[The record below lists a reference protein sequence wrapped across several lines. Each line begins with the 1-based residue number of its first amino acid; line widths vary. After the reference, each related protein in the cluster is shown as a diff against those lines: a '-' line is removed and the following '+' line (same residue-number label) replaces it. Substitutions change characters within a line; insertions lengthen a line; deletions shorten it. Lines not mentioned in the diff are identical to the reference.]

1 MSSIRSYLLVAVLSA
16 ITLTSFVA
24 ALYGYRAGV
33 AAADALFDAQL
44 TNTAIL
50 ISTMLATESKTGR
63 AVPALP
69 SNEVGFQV
77 WGSDRRLL
85 LRSTNAPQTPIG
97 PYQAGFRVDNFGG
110 HRWRILVRREP
121 AAGHWVMVAERADA
135 RYLLAD
141 SVVRE
146 SLLAVLAALPVS
158 ALLIWLII
166 GHGMRR
172 LDHLAGELQT
182 KAADDLAPLQ
192 IAQPPA
198 ELTVIVAAVN
208 GLLGRLEQSLN
219 RERRLTADAAHELRT
234 PIAALKVDLH
244 NLAGRL
250 PANDPVLAQLH
261 SDTARLEH
269 LIAQILLLYRMSP
282 EHYRARM
289 EALDLTELAREA
301 IAAHYAGFEQKQQDI
316 QLQGERQQLVGDRFA
331 LGTLLRNLLVNANRY
346 APLGG
351 RILVTTAALAGGG
364 VTLRV
369 SDSGPGL
376 PPAERERVFDRF
388 YRLVSERHH
397 DPAGSGLGLSIA
409 KLVADLHGAT
419 IRFGASPFA
428 TGLTVSVEF
437 PARDNR
443 GARG

>member
-50 ISTMLATESKTGR
+50 ISTLLPAEAR
-63 AVPALP
+63 ASRAIPALP
-69 SNEVGFQV
+69 SNEVSFQV
-77 WGSDRRLL
+77 WGGDGRLL
-85 LRSTNAPQTPIG
+85 LRSANAPQTPMA
-97 PYQAGFRVDNFGG
+97 PYQPGFRADNFGG
-110 HRWRILVRREP
+110 HRWQILVRREP
-121 AAGHWVMVAERADA
+121 AAGYWVMVAQRADA

-158 ALLIWLII
+158 ALLIWLIV
-166 GHGMRR
+166 GHGLRR
-172 LDHLAGELQT
+172 LDRLAGELRT

-192 IAQPPA
+192 VAEPPA
-198 ELTVIVAAVN
+198 ELAVIVCAVN
-208 GLLGRLEQSLN
+208 GLLQRLEQSLN

-244 NLAGRL
+244 NLGGRL
-250 PANDPVLAQLH
+250 PADDPVLVRLH
-261 SDTARLEH
+261 ADTARLEH
-269 LIAQILLLYRMSP
+269 LIAQILLLYRMAP
-282 EHYRARM
+282 EHYQARM
-289 EALDLTELAREA
+289 EPLDLTELAREQ
-301 IAAHYAGFEQKQQDI
+301 IAAHYPQFEHKQQDI
-316 QLQGERQQLVGDRFA
+316 RLQGKRHTLVGDRFA
-331 LGTLLRNLLVNANRY
+331 LATLLQNLLVNANRY
-346 APLGG
+346 TPVGG
-351 RILVTTAALAGGG
+351 RILVITTALPGGG
-364 VTLRV
+364 VMLQV

-376 PPAERERVFDRF
+376 PPAEHERVFNRF
-388 YRLVSERHH
+388 YRQVGERHN

-409 KLVADLHGAT
+409 QLVANLHGAT
-419 IRFGASPFA
+419 IRFDPSPFE

-437 PARDNR
+437 PVRRNA
-443 GARG
+443 